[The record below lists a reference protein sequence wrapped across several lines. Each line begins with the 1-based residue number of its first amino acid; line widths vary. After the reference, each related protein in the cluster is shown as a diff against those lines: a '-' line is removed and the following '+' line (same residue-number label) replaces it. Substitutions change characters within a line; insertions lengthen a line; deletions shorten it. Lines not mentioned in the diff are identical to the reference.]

1 MRGWRALI
9 LLVAGGAA
17 CATAPPEQGLAA
29 PEARHSLP
37 GPVHAPPPVD
47 DEEAAQEG
55 PRRSGSLRASA
66 YVLRPVRGFDVRMA
80 PDLIDGDQAE
90 VGARALDALDRDLG
104 DVLDQTP
111 AIRHDFL
118 RSVPIYLGVADPVA
132 PCACYHPSARWL
144 ERNGFDPAKA
154 RSVEISSAR
163 TFVDWRRHQPS
174 MVLHELAHALHDQ
187 VLRPEQPRLEAALEA
202 VRSRGSYDQTLRW
215 SGAIA
220 SHYAL
225 TTVDEYFAETTESL
239 LGVNDFYPFVRAEL
253 LGVDPEG
260 AALVAALW
268 KDETQGAGDGPARG
282 GVIEALEHL
291 AEALEPGEGRP
302 GTPPAAA
309 LAPLLARGFELVER
323 DGRVRLQRDLL
334 ESSAPFP
341 ARPALPVDLL
351 SSQPIGPLHTVV
363 TFRAAE
369 DGATCSAVLER
380 SAEAPGGLRWLRLQ
394 VSGPGGR

>member
-1 MRGWRALI
+1 
-9 LLVAGGAA
+9 
-17 CATAPPEQGLAA
+17 
-29 PEARHSLP
+29 
-37 GPVHAPPPVD
+37 
-47 DEEAAQEG
+47 
-55 PRRSGSLRASA
+55 
-66 YVLRPVRGFDVRMA
+66 
-80 PDLIDGDQAE
+80 
-90 VGARALDALDRDLG
+90 
-104 DVLDQTP
+104 
-111 AIRHDFL
+111 
-118 RSVPIYLGVADPVA
+118 
-132 PCACYHPSARWL
+132 
-144 ERNGFDPAKA
+144 
-154 RSVEISSAR
+154 
-163 TFVDWRRHQPS
+163 

-268 KDETQGAGDGPARG
+268 GDETQGAGDGSARG

-291 AEALEPGEGRP
+291 AETLEPGP
-302 GTPPAAA
+302 GPPSTPPGTPPSTPPAAA

-323 DGRVRLQRDLL
+323 DGRVRLRRDLL
-334 ESSAPFP
+334 ENAAPFP